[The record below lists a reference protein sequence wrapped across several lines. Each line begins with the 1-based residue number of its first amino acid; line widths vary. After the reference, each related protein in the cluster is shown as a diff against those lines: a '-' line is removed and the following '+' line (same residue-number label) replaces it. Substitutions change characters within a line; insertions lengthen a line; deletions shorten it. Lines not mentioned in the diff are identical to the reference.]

1 MELIEYSEPFYK
13 QLEDYQLSEA
23 QLQFTGFPLENIHKQ
38 QDNHNH
44 PILLLNDKNE
54 VVTYF
59 GLQEDHEYCEYFPNH
74 QTCLMRSYSTD
85 LRHLR
90 KGYGKAS
97 LALLPDFMHHNY
109 PDIETIIL
117 AVNERNQAAQ
127 KLYKNGGFVDSG
139 RRVAGKKGTLIIMEL
154 TL

>member
-1 MELIEYSEPFYK
+1 MKLIEYNTAYYQ

-23 QLQFTGFPLENIHKQ
+23 QLQFTGSPLENIQKQ
-38 QDNHNH
+38 QGKRNH
-44 PILLLNDKNE
+44 PMLLLNDCDE
-54 VVTYF
+54 LVTYF
-59 GLQEDHEYCEYFPNH
+59 GLQEDHEYCEDYPNQ

-97 LALLPDFMHHNY
+97 LALLPDFMHQNY

-127 KLYKNGGFVDSG
+127 KLYKDGGFVDSG